1 MFCLDNVL
9 EGCGLIA
16 AYLKTQSRFCVSGN
30 CAAQR
35 QRGKGTSS
43 GKNKDQ
49 PCHSGNPTIIL
60 CSLPAVLCAFS
71 VSEGIVLNISERFT
85 QTKSLIFVKYW
96 CKLNKEQQICPKE
109 T

>member
-1 MFCLDNVL
+1 MSVGTVL
-9 EGCGLIA
+9 LRDRGAKAQALEKTRISHATLEIPQLSCVL
-16 AYLKTQSRFCVSGN
+16 YLQFS
-30 CAAQR
+30 
-35 QRGKGTSS
+35 
-43 GKNKDQ
+43 
-49 PCHSGNPTIIL
+49 
-60 CSLPAVLCAFS
+60 VLS